1 MQALFLE
8 TEGNWLTSCKYQNSK
23 TLTHD
28 ATYAAAGT
36 SIAKTYG
43 GPMGYGRSLDSR
55 FISTR
60 ARLVTARLSPIQPT
74 LIASDG

>member
-43 GPMGYGRSLDSR
+43 GPMGYGRIARALTVAPMSQCLRSL
-55 FISTR
+55 
-60 ARLVTARLSPIQPT
+60 V
-74 LIASDG
+74 